1 MKKYQII
8 YADPPWN
15 YKVYSKK
22 GLGRSAESHY
32 PTMSIED
39 ICALPVGNLADK
51 DCALFLWVTIPCLL
65 EGLSVLKA
73 WGFTATAILERY
85 KGILSSEGMGIYL

>member
-32 PTMSIED
+32 PTMSID
-39 ICALPVGNLADK
+39 VYKRQVCH
-51 DCALFLWVTIPCLL
+51 
-65 EGLSVLKA
+65 GLSAKEHHPGTQHQAVPA
-73 WGFTATAILERY
+73 CSAVQRSYQDVY
-85 KGILSSEGMGIYL
+85 KRQP

>member
-51 DCALFLWVTIPCLL
+51 DCPCFY
-65 EGLSVLKA
+65 GSRFHVYWKVSQ
-73 WGFTATAILERY
+73 F
-85 KGILSSEGMGIYL
+85 

>member
-39 ICALPVGNLADK
+39 IFGKYLSAHC
-51 DCALFLWVTIPCLL
+51 WRCLL
-65 EGLSVLKA
+65 FKCSHTDLFKLPESFRLHKTVTL
-73 WGFTATAILERY
+73 
-85 KGILSSEGMGIYL
+85 GINYWKCH

>member
-32 PTMSIED
+32 PTMSHD
-39 ICALPVGNLADK
+39 
-51 DCALFLWVTIPCLL
+51 
-65 EGLSVLKA
+65 SM
-73 WGFTATAILERY
+73 FTGRS
-85 KGILSSEGMGIYL
+85 LSSEGMGIYL

>member
-51 DCALFLWVTIPCLL
+51 DCALFLWVTIPCLSFGWRTMIDNRSL
-65 EGLSVLKA
+65 IRNK
-73 WGFTATAILERY
+73 EREVPTWEH
-85 KGILSSEGMGIYL
+85 GA